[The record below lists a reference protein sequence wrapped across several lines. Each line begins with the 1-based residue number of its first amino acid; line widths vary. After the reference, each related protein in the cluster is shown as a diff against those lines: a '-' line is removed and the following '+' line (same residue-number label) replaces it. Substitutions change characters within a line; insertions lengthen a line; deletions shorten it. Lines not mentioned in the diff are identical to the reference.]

1 MTEIEMSVIVIM
13 LAQNPMAG
21 NFIPGTGGARKLRVA
36 KPGKGKSG
44 GYRVITYY
52 GGENIP
58 VFLLTAFGKSEKE
71 NLSKSEQNALVV
83 LTKQLREKY
92 SH

>member
-1 MTEIEMSVIVIM
+1 M
-13 LAQNPMAG
+13 
-21 NFIPGTGGARKLRVA
+21 
-36 KPGKGKSG
+36 KSS

-83 LTKQLREKY
+83 LTKLLREKY